1 VTTPKWIPAAAAV
14 LAATLTVTACGSSGG
29 TSPSGSANSAALPG
43 GSSSASP
50 GGDAKPSAVTITLT
64 NQGCAPKPAKVTAG
78 PVEFTVQNSGAGGVT
93 EAELRSHDLAHILGE
108 QENLTPGLSGGFS
121 LTIQPG
127 SYKISCPGA
136 ATADSDFTVTGQ
148 QAGPAWESTPTLAAA
163 VRGYSGYVTQDANAL
178 VSHTKRFCAA
188 ISAGNRAQAKILYPQ
203 ARVYYEQIEPVA
215 EVWGSLDTQIDGRWE
230 NPVTAASQFMG
241 FHRLEQILWKS
252 KTLQG
257 AAGFC
262 SGLVQHE
269 QQLAMLVSQAQYS
282 PLEISSGA
290 TDLIN
295 EAATAKITG
304 EEERYSD
311 TDFVVFEANVT
322 AAREV
327 VTLLQP
333 YLATKDPAIVTL
345 IQRRDEAVQKLLA
358 KYRARPGYDRT
369 GFVSYAEVTKAERRT
384 LSAAVNAYSEA
395 LSGLPAQVS

>member
-1 VTTPKWIPAAAAV
+1 MTTLRWIPAAAAV
-14 LAATLTVTACGSSGG
+14 LAAALTVTACGSSGG
-29 TSPSGSANSAALPG
+29 TSAPGAGSSGGAG
-43 GSSSASP
+43 GS
-50 GGDAKPSAVTITLT
+50 GGDTKPAAVTITLT
-64 NQGCAPKPAKVTAG
+64 NEGCAPKPAKVAAG
-78 PVEFTVQNSGAGGVT
+78 PVEFTVKNSDAGGVT
-93 EAELRSHDLAHILGE
+93 EAELRSQDLAHILGE

-121 LTIQPG
+121 LIIQPG

-136 ATADSDFTVTGQ
+136 STADSDFTVTGKQ
-148 QAGPAWESTPTLAAA
+148 TGPAWESTPALAAA
-163 VRGYSGYVTQDANAL
+163 VRGYSAYVAQNTKAL
-178 VSHTKRFCAA
+178 VSHTQQFCAA
-188 ISAGNRAQAKILYPQ
+188 VKAGDRTQAKIRYPQ

-215 EVWGSLDTQIDGRWE
+215 EVWGTLDTQIDGRWE
-230 NPVTAASQFMG
+230 NPVTVRSQFLG

-252 KTLQG
+252 KTMKG

-262 SGLVQHE
+262 AGLVKHE
-269 QQLAMLVSQAQYS
+269 QDLATLVSKAQYS

-327 VTLLQP
+327 VKLLKP
-333 YLATKDPAIVTL
+333 YLSTKDPAILTL
-345 IQRRDEAVQKLLA
+345 IQRRDQAVQKLLA
-358 KYRARPGYDRT
+358 KYRATPGYDRT
-369 GFVSYAEVTKAERRT
+369 GFVSYAKVSQADRRT

>member
-1 VTTPKWIPAAAAV
+1 MTTHGWIPAAAAV
-14 LAATLTVTACGSSGG
+14 LAATLAMTACGSSGG
-29 TSPSGSANSAALPG
+29 
-43 GSSSASP
+43 SSASGS
-50 GGDAKPSAVTITLT
+50 GGATSGSSGGSAGSGGGAKPAAVTITLT
-64 NQGCAPKPAKVTAG
+64 NEGCAPKPAEVTAG
-78 PVEFTVQNSGAGGVT
+78 PVEFTVKNTGAGGVT
-93 EAELRSHDLAHILGE
+93 EAELRSQDLAHILGE

-121 LTIQPG
+121 LIIQPG

-136 ATADSDFTVTGQ
+136 STADSDFTVTGQ
-148 QAGPAWESTPTLAAA
+148 QAGPAWESTPALASA
-163 VRGYSGYVTQDANAL
+163 VRGYSAYVARNTRAL
-178 VSHTKRFCAA
+178 VSRTQQFCAA
-188 ISAGNRAQAKILYPQ
+188 ISAGNRTKAQRLYPP

-230 NPVTAASQFMG
+230 NPVTVRSQFLG
-241 FHRLEQILWKS
+241 FHRLEQILWTS
-252 KTLQG
+252 KTMKG

-262 SGLVQHE
+262 AGLVKHE
-269 QQLAMLVSQAQYS
+269 QQLATLVSKAQYS

-327 VTLLQP
+327 VKLLTP
-333 YLATKDPAIVTL
+333 YLSTKDPAILTL
-345 IQRRDEAVQKLLA
+345 IQRRDRAVQKLLA
-358 KYRARPGYDRT
+358 KYRATPGYDHT
-369 GFVSYAEVTKAERRT
+369 GFVSYARVTRADRRA

>member
-1 VTTPKWIPAAAAV
+1 VTTPRWIPAAAAV
-14 LAATLTVTACGSSGG
+14 LAAALAVTACGSSG
-29 TSPSGSANSAALPG
+29 SGSGSSAAPP
-43 GSSSASP
+43 GSSSGSGGPGGP
-50 GGDAKPSAVTITLT
+50 GGDAKPAAVTITLT
-64 NQGCAPKPAKVTAG
+64 SQGCAPKPAQVTAG
-78 PVEFTVQNSGAGGVT
+78 PVEFTVKNSDAGGVT

-148 QAGPAWESTPTLAAA
+148 QAGPAWEATPTLAAA
-163 VRGYSGYVTQDANAL
+163 VRGYAAYVTQNTSAL
-178 VSHTKRFCAA
+178 VSHTKQFCAA
-188 ISAGNRAQAKILYPQ
+188 ISAGNRARAKILYPQ

-252 KTLQG
+252 KTLKG

-262 SGLVQHE
+262 SGLVTHE
-269 QQLAMLVSQAQYS
+269 QQLATLVSKAQYS

-327 VTLLQP
+327 VKLLQP
-333 YLATKDPAIVTL
+333 YLATQDPAILTL
-345 IQRRDEAVQKLLA
+345 IQRRDQAVQKLLA
-358 KYRARPGYDRT
+358 KYRARPGYDHT
-369 GFVSYAEVTKAERRT
+369 GFVSYAQVTRADRRT

>member
-1 VTTPKWIPAAAAV
+1 MTTLKWIPAAAAV
-14 LAATLTVTACGSSGG
+14 LAATLAVTACGSSGG
-29 TSPSGSANSAALPG
+29 TSATGSGSSAAPSS
-43 GSSSASP
+43 GS
-50 GGDAKPSAVTITLT
+50 GGDARPAAVTITLT
-64 NQGCAPKPAKVTAG
+64 NEGCAPKPAKVVAG
-78 PVEFTVQNSGAGGVT
+78 PVEFTVKNSDAGGVT
-93 EAELRSHDLAHILGE
+93 EAELRSQDLAHILGE

-121 LTIQPG
+121 LIVQPG

-136 ATADSDFTVTGQ
+136 ATADSDFTVTGK
-148 QAGPAWESTPTLAAA
+148 QAGPAWESTPALASA
-163 VRGYSGYVTQDANAL
+163 VRGYSAYVAQNTRAL
-178 VSHTKRFCAA
+178 VSHSQQFCAA
-188 ISAGNRAQAKILYPQ
+188 INAGNRTRAKLLYPQ

-230 NPVTAASQFMG
+230 NPVTVRSQFLG

-252 KTLQG
+252 KTMKG

-262 SGLVQHE
+262 AGLVQHE
-269 QQLAMLVSQAQYS
+269 KQLATLVSKAQYS

-311 TDFVVFEANVT
+311 TDFVVFEANMT

-327 VTLLQP
+327 VKLLKP
-333 YLATKDPAIVTL
+333 YLSIKDPAILTL
-345 IQRRDEAVQKLLA
+345 IQRRDQAVQKLLA
-358 KYRARPGYDRT
+358 KYRATPGYDHT
-369 GFVSYAEVTKAERRT
+369 GFVSYAKVTKADRRT

>member
-1 VTTPKWIPAAAAV
+1 VTTLKWIPAAAAV
-14 LAATLTVTACGSSGG
+14 LAAALAVTACGSSGS
-29 TSPSGSANSAALPG
+29 TSAPGSGSSAAASG
-43 GSSSASP
+43 GS
-50 GGDAKPSAVTITLT
+50 GGDAKPAAVTITLT
-64 NQGCAPKPAKVTAG
+64 NEGCAPRPAKIVAG
-78 PVEFTVQNSGAGGVT
+78 PVEFTVKNSDAGGVT
-93 EAELRSHDLAHILGE
+93 EAELRSQDLAHILGE

-121 LTIQPG
+121 LIIQPG

-136 ATADSDFTVTGQ
+136 STADSDFTVTGK
-148 QAGPAWESTPTLAAA
+148 QAGPAWESTPALAAA
-163 VRGYSGYVTQDANAL
+163 VRGYSAYVAQNTRAL
-178 VSHTKRFCAA
+178 VSHTQQFCAA
-188 ISAGNRAQAKILYPQ
+188 ISAGNRTQAQLRYPQ

-230 NPVTAASQFMG
+230 NPVTAASQFLG

-252 KTLQG
+252 KTMKG

-262 SGLVQHE
+262 AGLVSRE
-269 QQLAMLVSQAQYS
+269 QQLATLVSKAQYS

-311 TDFVVFEANVT
+311 TDFVVFEANMT

-327 VTLLQP
+327 VKLLKP
-333 YLATKDPAIVTL
+333 YLFTKDPAILTL
-345 IQRRDEAVQKLLA
+345 IQRRDRAVQKLLA
-358 KYRARPGYDRT
+358 KYRATPGYDHT
-369 GFVSYAEVTKAERRT
+369 GFVSYAKVTKADRRT